1 MILDDQVS
9 SKEPGIVSVD
19 CKDYRA
25 LAKKEGKEMEPE
37 KDGKETE

>member
-1 MILDDQVS
+1 MILDDQFS
-9 SKEPGIVSVD
+9 SKEPGTVSVD

-25 LAKKEGKEMEPE
+25 LAKKEEKEMEPE